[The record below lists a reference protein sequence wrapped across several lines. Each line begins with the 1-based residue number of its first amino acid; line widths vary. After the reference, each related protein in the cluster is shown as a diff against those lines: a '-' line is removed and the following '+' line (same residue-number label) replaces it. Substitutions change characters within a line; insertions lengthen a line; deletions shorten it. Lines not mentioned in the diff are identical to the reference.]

1 MQLILASASPRRREL
16 LAQLGLQF
24 QIAAANVDESV
35 GPNELADE
43 AALRL
48 ARAKAEAVATQFRA
62 GLVIA
67 ADTLVAVEGRIL
79 GKPRDV
85 AESEAH
91 LRQLSGRTHQ
101 VVTGV
106 HIFDLDGRRSASGVE
121 VTEVDFDPLSEA
133 EIQWYVRS
141 GEGLDKAGSYGYQ
154 GLASALINGI
164 RGCYFN
170 VVGLPLSKLRR
181 LMSELGHDLLASA
194 VESAGPHSNG

>member
-24 QIAAANVDESV
+24 QIAAANVDEST

-43 AALRL
+43 AAVRL
-48 ARAKAEAVATQFRA
+48 ARAKAEAVATQFPD
-62 GLVIA
+62 GVVIA
-67 ADTLVAVEGRIL
+67 ADTLVTVEDRIL
-79 GKPRDV
+79 GKPRNA

-106 HIFDLDGRRSASGVE
+106 YVIDVAAQRSASGVE
-121 VTEVDFDPLSEA
+121 VTEVDFDLLSEA
-133 EIQWYVRS
+133 EIRWYVESR
-141 GEGLDKAGSYGYQ
+141 EGLDKAGSYGYQ

-181 LMSELGHDLLASA
+181 LMNELGHDLLVSAGESA
-194 VESAGPHSNG
+194 VRHPDG